1 MKRAIILFIF
11 SIFFSRNSFGNQ
23 IINNT
28 IIDSSKMFQI
38 DNFWIYGNEKFEY
51 ISLVKSSNDT
61 LKLIACSEFLCSP
74 FGEIKNL
81 QRLKESLLKKF
92 KIIEVK
98 KNKSIILDKYSL
110 LSLKYNYS
118 FLNLLFCDYTRKS
131 RYSYINSGEIV
142 DSDVIFDNKIK
153 IGLSI
158 ELFYTQFFNDF
169 PNELKQRYNVIIFYP
184 CIDNIPTHIY
194 TFENGK
200 LKNIKFV

>member
-1 MKRAIILFIF
+1 MCIR
-11 SIFFSRNSFGNQ
+11 
-23 IINNT
+23 
-28 IIDSSKMFQI
+28 DS
-38 DNFWIYGNEKFEY
+38 
-51 ISLVKSSNDT
+51 SLVKSSNDT

-81 QRLKESLLKKF
+81 QTLKESLLKKF

-169 PNELKQRYNVIIFYP
+169 PNELKQRYNVII
-184 CIDNIPTHIY
+184 CLLY
-194 TFENGK
+194 TSPSPRDRTRSRMPSSA
-200 LKNIKFV
+200 